1 MRLSLILGVLSLFS
15 IYTQAQKVDTTITI
29 KAFTIQGIRTIDS
42 LFNSPINTVVI
53 SKKEVENAPI
63 QSTSELLNFASG
75 IDVKNR
81 GGLGVQS
88 DISIRGG
95 TYDQSLVLVDGI
107 KMSDPQTGHHM
118 MNLPVFV
125 DQLERVEMI
134 SNGGSRWF
142 GPYAFSGAINLIT
155 KKATENAL
163 TVRLSGG
170 EYGYVDAGIAGSI
183 VTKKTSTTISMNH
196 RKSDGYISNTDFDMT
211 NLSLISTIDFKPVEL
226 KLNLGMTD
234 KNFGAQSFYT
244 ANYPNQFEATRSF
257 FGSAQAKIDLGKL
270 TITPRGYYRRHY
282 DRFELYREQKDWYQ
296 WEGSH
301 LVMGDDTAG
310 SWYNYP
316 NYHRN
321 EVRAGELNLAYVSKF
336 GTTHFG
342 AEYRHESVNSNNLG
356 DVTGDTL
363 TDYDGAFYT
372 KYAER
377 ENTSV
382 FFEHNGKIQNFRFS
396 IGMLAN
402 FHSVYGD
409 DYMPGLD
416 VSYDFTNSF
425 RVFAGANK
433 NIRFPT
439 FTDLYYSL
447 GGAQGSINLK
457 PEESQNYQLGLRYKK
472 NNVQATATG
481 FYRKGDNL
489 IDWVRYNG
497 ATTTQAANITQV
509 NFIGVEFDGYV
520 RFNAEEKG
528 AFLKGL
534 ALRYTGMEADQTSD
548 GFESNYVLDYLNH
561 KFYAGF
567 DHKIA
572 GNLMGRWS
580 ARVENRTGGYFDKE
594 LGKEVEFTPYALVD
608 FRLYQEFKGL
618 NWYVEI
624 ANIFNTTYRDIGI
637 VPQPGR
643 WLRVGAKYTLNFK
656 KKA

>member
-1 MRLSLILGVLSLFS
+1 MVALSLISGV
-15 IYTQAQKVDTTITI
+15 TQAQEADTTITI
-29 KAFTIQGIRTIDS
+29 KAFTIQGIRTNDS
-42 LFNSPINTVVI
+42 LSNSPINTVVI
-53 SKKEVENAPI
+53 SNKEVKDAPA
-63 QSTSELLNFASG
+63 QSASELLNFASS

-125 DQLERVEMI
+125 DQIDRVEMI

-155 KKATENAL
+155 KKASENAL

-170 EYGYVDAGIAGSI
+170 EFGYVDAGVAGSI
-183 VTKKTSTTISMNH
+183 VTKKTSTTVSVNH
-196 RKSDGYISNTDFDMT
+196 RKSDGYISNTDFGMT
-211 NLSLISTIDFKPVEL
+211 NLSLISTLDYEQVEL
-226 KLNLGMTD
+226 KFNLGLTD
-234 KNFGAQSFYT
+234 KSFGAQSFYT

-270 TITPRGYYRRHY
+270 TITPRAYYRRHY

-296 WEGSH
+296 WEGSN

-321 EVRAGELNLAYVSKF
+321 EVRAAELNLSYVSKF

-342 AEYRHESVNSNNLG
+342 TEYRHESVNSNNLG
-356 DVTGDTL
+356 DITGDTI
-363 TDYDGAFYT
+363 TDYSGAFYT

-402 FHSVYGD
+402 FHSVYRD
-409 DYMPGLD
+409 DYMPGID

-457 PEESQNYQLGLRYKK
+457 PEESQNYQLGVRYNK
-472 NNVQATATG
+472 NKIQATATG

-489 IDWVRYNG
+489 IDWVRYNST
-497 ATTTQAANITQV
+497 TTTQAANITQV
-509 NFIGVEFDGYV
+509 NFIGVEFDGYIS
-520 RFNAEEKG
+520 FNQNEKG
-528 AFLKGL
+528 AFMKGL
-534 ALRYTGMEADQTSD
+534 ALRYTGMEADQSSA

-561 KFYAGF
+561 KFYAGI

-580 ARVENRTGGYFDKE
+580 ARVENRTGGYFDKD
-594 LGKEVEFTPYALVD
+594 LGKEVEFKPYALID
-608 FRLYQEFKGL
+608 FRLYQEYKGL
-618 NWYVEI
+618 NWYVEV
-624 ANIFNTTYRDIGI
+624 ANIFNTTYRDIGL
-637 VPQPGR
+637 VQQPGR
-643 WLRVGAKYTLNFK
+643 WLRLGAKYTLKFK